1 MRLNLPVTETEFP
14 LDETKTIVSTT
25 DLNGNIEYA
34 NTYFADVSG
43 FTEDELIG
51 QPQNVLRH
59 PDMPIAAF
67 ADLWKTVKA
76 GLPWRGLVKNRQ
88 KNGGYYWV
96 MANVTPVIENG
107 KPIGYMSVRTKPSRA
122 QVDLATR
129 LYAQE
134 KAKPGSVALCQGQP
148 VSLNIFG
155 RAPRPQLSLDLRIQA
170 MMILILLAT
179 TVLGVAAVMPDVF
192 PNVGFRSWP
201 GAVAAATVVATGC
214 FWYYLAK
221 YILKPLKQAVKS
233 AQAMAGGDLTSALET
248 KRTDDVGQL
257 IRALAQLNTN
267 LHSIV
272 GDIRLNF
279 EDMVQ
284 STRQLASGNVDL
296 SARTDSQAAALEE
309 TAASM
314 EELTSAVKQNAD
326 NSTNGDKAAAL
337 ALATTTKGSDIVNKV
352 VSTIAEI
359 SESSNKISDI
369 VGLING
375 IASQTNLLALNAAVE
390 AARAGEAGR
399 GFAVV
404 ATEVR
409 SLAQR
414 SAEAATEIRQ
424 LIEASVEKVN
434 TGTVLANNA
443 GAAMQEI
450 LAAVNRVTGLIS
462 DISSASVE
470 QSTGIGQVNDA
481 VTQIDEVTQQNAA
494 LVEQASAATGN
505 LERQGNKLLQA
516 LEVFKLK
523 HKHDEPAAKAGRP
536 AGKAGH
542 GNERKAQRR
551 AA

>member
-1 MRLNLPVTETEFP
+1 MRLNLPVSETEFP

-34 NTYFADVSG
+34 NTYFVEVSG
-43 FTEDELIG
+43 FTEEELIG
-51 QPQNVLRH
+51 TPQNVLRH
-59 PDMPIAAF
+59 PDMPTAAF

-134 KAKPGSVALCQGQP
+134 KAKPGSIALCQGQP
-148 VSLNIFG
+148 LSLNIFG
-155 RAPRPQLSLDLRIQA
+155 RAPRPQLSLGLRIQA
-170 MMILILLAT
+170 MMILLLLAT

-192 PNVGFRSWP
+192 QNIGFRSWP
-201 GAVAAATVVATGC
+201 GAVAAATVAATGC
-214 FWYYLAK
+214 FWYYLAN
-221 YILKPLKQAVKS
+221 YILKPLKEAVKS
-233 AQAMAGGDLTSALET
+233 AQALAGGDLTSALDT

-337 ALATTTKGSDIVNKV
+337 ALTTTTKGTDIVNKV

-443 GAAMQEI
+443 GSAMQEI

-481 VTQIDEVTQQNAA
+481 VTQMDEVTQQNAA

-523 HKHDEPAAKAGRP
+523 HKHDEPAAKPGRAGGHAGRST
-536 AGKAGH
+536 
-542 GNERKAQRR
+542 ERKAQRR

>member
-1 MRLNLPVTETEFP
+1 MRLNLPVTDIEFS
-14 LDETKTIVSTT
+14 LSETKTIVSTT
-25 DLNGNIEYA
+25 DLHGNIEYA
-34 NTYFADVSG
+34 NTYFIDVSG
-43 FTEDELIG
+43 FTEEELIG
-51 QPQNVLRH
+51 QPQNILRH
-59 PDMPIAAF
+59 PDMPESAF
-67 ADLWKTVKA
+67 ADLWKTIKS
-76 GLPWRGLVKNRQ
+76 GLPWRGLVKNRR

-96 MANVTPVIENG
+96 LANVTPVIENG

-122 QVDLATR
+122 QVDIATK

-134 KAKPGSVALCQGQP
+134 KAKPGSLTLCQGQP
-148 VSLNIFG
+148 VKGG
-155 RAPRPQLSLDLRIQA
+155 RFSGGLFKSMSLDTRMRIV
-170 MMILILLAT
+170 MGFVLAAT
-179 TVLGVAAVMPDVF
+179 AVLGFGAASPETF
-192 PNVGFRSWP
+192 ARFNLQGWQGGLAALS
-201 GAVAAATVVATGC
+201 AVVTLS
-214 FWYYLAK
+214 FWYFLAK
-221 YILKPLKQAVKS
+221 NVVTPIKAALRT
-233 AQAMAGGDLTSALET
+233 AQAMAGGDLTTELT
-248 KRTDDVGQL
+248 TNRIDDIGQM
-257 IRALAQLNTN
+257 IRAMAQLNTN

-296 SARTDSQAAALEE
+296 SARTDSQAAALEQ

-424 LIEASVEKVN
+424 LIESSVEKVN

-443 GAAMQEI
+443 GEAMQEI

-481 VTQIDEVTQQNAA
+481 VTQMDEVTQQNAA

-505 LERQGNKLLQA
+505 LEKQGNKLLQA

-523 HKHDEPAAKAGRP
+523 ANHDGQPKTAAKAGQSANDRP
-536 AGKAGH
+536 
-542 GNERKAQRR
+542 KAQRR